1 LHRKQRDA
9 SRGSPGSFAAQKRL
23 AQDDKQTDPLPES
36 WRSAGSRHDCGT
48 IALRGIG
55 ILSSKG
61 RKPGMKKDRAGIL
74 RDMHA
79 VLMFATVLV
88 GLLAGCG
95 SAIARAQA
103 GASQGKIFFNAKVFT
118 GNPDNPYA
126 DAVAIRGDK
135 IVGVGNLP
143 EVEKSVG
150 AEAERVDLQGKSLFP
165 GFIDSHSHSI
175 DGGLNLISADATDKV
190 DKLERLPAFVAW
202 AKKSRRGMRGDII
215 EVQGL
220 PLEFWS
226 HPDVLNKDFSTGAY
240 EKQSVL
246 LRGMDGHT
254 AWANREM
261 LARAGITPG
270 FLKTLTP
277 EQRGYYGI
285 YKDGQPNGFLVDK
298 GTEKVEPLLPKY
310 TPEQLLAAGR
320 AALQYE
326 YSLGIT
332 AWLDPLALDYVLQAY
347 KMLADHGELNSEV
360 VAFPQ
365 VFAKDPEAELARV
378 QKTREEYK
386 DVPHLHVTGV
396 KVFADGVVEF
406 PSQTAYLSK
415 PYRNTGR
422 NAELLFDP
430 KKFAELCIEADKEG
444 LIVHVHAIGDGAVT
458 AALDGIEA
466 ARKANGNSGLPD
478 TLTHEQFVQPSDFPR
493 FRELGVVSAL
503 QMFWADASTDT
514 IDIIKPYIDPEI
526 YKWQYPARSI
536 LDNGGIISGASDWP
550 VSTANVFKAI
560 YQAETRSGPKGVL
573 DPPQDMPRVAM
584 FYAYTRNSARAMN
597 MQDSI
602 GTIAAGKRADLV
614 LLDRD
619 VLTIS
624 PEKMRDTKVVW
635 TMVAGKVVWKQE

>member
-1 LHRKQRDA
+1 
-9 SRGSPGSFAAQKRL
+9 
-23 AQDDKQTDPLPES
+23 
-36 WRSAGSRHDCGT
+36 
-48 IALRGIG
+48 
-55 ILSSKG
+55 
-61 RKPGMKKDRAGIL
+61 MKTDRARRLNG
-74 RDMHA
+74 MHA
-79 VLMFATVLV
+79 VLVSAAALV
-88 GLLAGCG
+88 WLLSACG
-95 SAIARAQA
+95 AVIANAQDS
-103 GASQGKIFFNAKVFT
+103 GSQEKIFFNAKVFT
-118 GNPDNPYA
+118 GNQDDPYA
-126 DAVAIRGDK
+126 EAVAIRGEQ
-135 IVGVGNLP
+135 IVAVGNLP
-143 EVEKSVG
+143 EVGKSVSAG
-150 AEAERVDLQGKSLFP
+150 AERVDLQGKSLFP

-175 DGGLNLISADATDKV
+175 DGGLNLISADASDKV
-190 DKLERLPAFVAW
+190 EKLEQLPGFVAW
-202 AKKSRRGMRGDII
+202 AKTSGRGMRGDIV

-226 HPDVLNKDFSTGAY
+226 HPDVLNKDFSSGAY
-240 EKQSVL
+240 AKQCVL

-254 AWANREM
+254 AWANRALLE
-261 LARAGITPG
+261 RAGITAE

-285 YKDGQPNGFLVDK
+285 YKDGQPNGFLVDA
-298 GTEKVEPLLPKY
+298 GTEKIEPLLPKY
-310 TPEQLLAAGR
+310 TPDQLLRAGR
-320 AALQYE
+320 AAVQYE

-347 KMLADHGELNSEV
+347 KLLADHGELNSEV

-365 VFAKDPEAELARV
+365 VFAKDPMAELARV
-378 QKTREEYK
+378 QRTREEYK
-386 DVPHLHVTGV
+386 DIPHLHVTGV

-503 QMFWADASTDT
+503 QMFWADASQDT
-514 IDIIKPYIDPEI
+514 IEIVKPYIDPEI

-560 YQAETRSGPKGVL
+560 YQAETRRGPEGVL
-573 DPPQDMPRVAM
+573 DPPQDMPREAM

-602 GTIAAGKRADLV
+602 GTIAPGKRADLV

-619 VLTIS
+619 VLTVS
-624 PEKMRDTKVVW
+624 PEGMRDTKVVW
-635 TMVAGKVVWKQE
+635 TMVAGKVVWRGR

>member
-1 LHRKQRDA
+1 
-9 SRGSPGSFAAQKRL
+9 
-23 AQDDKQTDPLPES
+23 
-36 WRSAGSRHDCGT
+36 
-48 IALRGIG
+48 
-55 ILSSKG
+55 
-61 RKPGMKKDRAGIL
+61 
-74 RDMHA
+74 MHA
-79 VLMFATVLV
+79 VLVSAAALV
-88 GLLAGCG
+88 WLLSASGAVIANAQDSG
-95 SAIARAQA
+95 SQE
-103 GASQGKIFFNAKVFT
+103 KIFFNAKVFT
-118 GNPDNPYA
+118 GNPDDPYA
-126 DAVAIRGDK
+126 EAVAIRGEQ
-135 IVGVGNLP
+135 IVALGNLA
-143 EVEKSVG
+143 EVEKSVSAG
-150 AEAERVDLQGKSLFP
+150 AQRVDLQGKSLFA

-175 DGGLNLISADATDKV
+175 DGGLNLISADASDKV
-190 DKLERLPAFVAW
+190 EKLEQLPAFVGW
-202 AKKSRRGMRGDII
+202 AKTSGRGMRGDIV
-215 EVQGL
+215 EVLGL

-226 HPDVLNKDFSTGAY
+226 HPAVLNKDFSTGAY
-240 EKQSVL
+240 AKQCVL

-254 AWANREM
+254 AWANQALLE
-261 LARAGITPG
+261 RAGITAE

-285 YKDGQPNGFLVDK
+285 YKDGQPNGFLVDA
-298 GTEKVEPLLPKY
+298 GTEKIEPLLPKY
-310 TPEQLLAAGR
+310 TPDQLLRAGR

-378 QKTREEYK
+378 QRTREEYK
-386 DVPHLHVTGV
+386 DIPHLHVTGV

-466 ARKANGNSGLPD
+466 ARRANGNSGLPD

-503 QMFWADASTDT
+503 QMFWADASNDT
-514 IDIIKPYIDPEI
+514 IQIVKPYIDPEI

-560 YQAETRSGPKGVL
+560 YQAETRRGPEGVL
-573 DPPQDMPRVAM
+573 DPPQDMPREAM

-602 GTIAAGKRADLV
+602 GTIAPGKRADLV

-624 PEKMRDTKVVW
+624 PEEMRDTKVVW
-635 TMVAGKVVWKQE
+635 TMVAGKVVWKAK